1 MWGGDT
7 AHGQL
12 CCVREAPTKQPAA
25 GGNNIREWK
34 RSDGRAQKSRRPT
47 YQGVEGWGSKA
58 SVLAGPD
65 ARARA

>member
-34 RSDGRAQKSRRPT
+34 RSDGRAQKSRGPT
-47 YQGVEGWGSKA
+47 YQREWKGGVQKRVFSP
-58 SVLAGPD
+58 VLT
-65 ARARA
+65 RA